1 MRLLFSAAVL
11 CLPAVAAAQT
21 YRFPMELPAA
31 GEQQPYITAYRD
43 LDDTAAVQDWNCGSN
58 TYDGHKGTDIGIG
71 GFPVMDNGSRWV
83 VAAAPGTVTFVSE
96 GCFDRCT
103 TADCECGGGFG
114 NYVKITH
121 ADGKSTFYGHMM
133 MGSVQVSLN
142 QTVTCGQHLGRVG
155 SSGYSTGPHLHFEPR
170 YASNTSDDPFSGP
183 CGGPTSFWVAQGAY
197 NSLPASLCE
206 GEPMPTPEG
215 ALKGV
220 VWDSR

>member
-1 MRLLFSAAVL
+1 MIVPLLL
-11 CLPAVAAAQT
+11 VAQN

-43 LDDTAAVQDWNCGSN
+43 LDGSGAVQDWNCGAN

-114 NYVKITH
+114 
-121 ADGKSTFYGHMM
+121 
-133 MGSVQVSLN
+133 
-142 QTVTCGQHLGRVG
+142 
-155 SSGYSTGPHLHFEPR
+155 
-170 YASNTSDDPFSGP
+170 
-183 CGGPTSFWVAQGAY
+183 
-197 NSLPASLCE
+197 
-206 GEPMPTPEG
+206 
-215 ALKGV
+215 
-220 VWDSR
+220 